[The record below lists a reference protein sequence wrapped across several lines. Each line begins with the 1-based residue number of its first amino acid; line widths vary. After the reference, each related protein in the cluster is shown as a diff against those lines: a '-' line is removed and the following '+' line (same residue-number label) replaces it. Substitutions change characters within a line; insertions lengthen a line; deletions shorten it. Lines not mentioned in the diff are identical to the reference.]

1 MGGKG
6 QRRREKNYLAA
17 HGGNQRLPPPP
28 TAKDL
33 EALPSKLRKIM
44 EFKNSSAAKHGD
56 TISSAETGQGK
67 RKHESS
73 GKKKSNLK
81 ESRSAASNFKLGD
94 DINEKTKNNLVMD
107 KNGSAECSSADV
119 RKRKRKRNSVKDLRF
134 EALDLLGK
142 HSKRKERKKEY
153 LKERK
158 NKHKKVKA
166 NDALDFPGREN
177 IRFGEV
183 VEAPP
188 KLLLPKMSKTLAV
201 DASKERLRQQAV
213 ELYRKRRGWESRPG
227 LKLPL

>member
-6 QRRREKNYLAA
+6 RRRREKNYLAA
-17 HGGNQRLPPPP
+17 HGGDKRLPPPP
-28 TAKDL
+28 TAKEL

-44 EFKNSSAAKHGD
+44 EFKNSSGSKHGD
-56 TISSAETGQGK
+56 TISSAETRQGK
-67 RKHESS
+67 RKDESS
-73 GKKKSNLK
+73 GKKKPNLNVSRSTASNLI
-81 ESRSAASNFKLGD
+81 LGD
-94 DINEKTKNNLVMD
+94 HTNDKTENNLVMD
-107 KNGSAECSSADV
+107 KNGSAEVSSADT
-119 RKRKRKRNSVKDLRF
+119 RKRKRKRNSAKDLRF
-134 EALDLLGK
+134 EALDQLGK

-166 NDALDFPGREN
+166 NHALDFPGREN

-188 KLLLPKMSKTLAV
+188 KLSLPKMSKTLTV